1 MQRVESS
8 DGVSVAVHDFGG
20 RGPALLISHATGFN
34 AHTYLPMAE
43 ALADRFHTYALDF
56 RGHGDTPA
64 PPGWVVEWRRYG
76 DDAAAAAHAIAPD
89 GGLIGFGHSMG
100 GSALLMAAERDPSL
114 FDLIVAFEPIGTP
127 PLAPVDDDGEPHV
140 MLTTMV
146 EAARRRRR
154 TFSSYAEAID
164 NYRSKPPLA
173 AFTPE
178 ALRNYV
184 EHGFAPCAEGV
195 TLRCDPELE
204 AQTFL
209 NGRHNGVWDLLPAI
223 TTPVLLVIGE
233 AEEVGPAAVGEE
245 MAGRLL
251 NATFRG
257 YPHLDHMAP
266 FTHPS
271 EVADVVADAA
281 AGRVAPDERHVRR
294 AGSAPSTYGVEPCDE

>member
-1 MQRVESS
+1 MRRVESS
-8 DGVSVAVHDFGG
+8 DGVSVAVHDLGG

-43 ALADRFHTYALDF
+43 ALADRFHTFGLDF

-64 PPGWVVEWRRYG
+64 PPGWVVDWQRYG
-76 DDAAAAAHAIAPD
+76 DDALAVAHAIAPE

-114 FDLIVAFEPIGTP
+114 FDLIVAFEPIGSP
-127 PLAPVDDDGEPHV
+127 PLAPIDDDGAPPV
-140 MLTTMV
+140 LLTTMV

-154 TFSSYAEAID
+154 SFSSYADAID
-164 NYRSKPPLA
+164 NYRSKPPMA

-184 EHGFAPCAEGV
+184 EHGFAPSAEGV

-209 NGRHNGVWDLLPAI
+209 NGRHNGVWDLLPAV
-223 TTPVLLVIGE
+223 TTPVLLAIGE
-233 AEEVGPAAVGEE
+233 EEEIGPAAMGGE
-245 MAGRLL
+245 MARRLP
-251 NATFRG
+251 NGTFRS
-257 YPHLDHMAP
+257 YPDLDHMAP
-266 FTHPS
+266 FTHPN
-271 EVADVVADAA
+271 EMADVVAAA
-281 AGRVAPDERHVRR
+281 AEAANRVAPD
-294 AGSAPSTYGVEPCDE
+294 